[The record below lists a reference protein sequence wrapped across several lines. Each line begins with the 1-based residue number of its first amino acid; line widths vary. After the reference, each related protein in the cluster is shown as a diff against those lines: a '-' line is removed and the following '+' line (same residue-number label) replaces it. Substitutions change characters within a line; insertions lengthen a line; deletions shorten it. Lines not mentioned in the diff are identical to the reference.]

1 MNDAPSKPTQ
11 ILLPQIGV
19 FLEPRKQYIFFH
31 SSPQYFKHEFHPPFR
46 DILTHLPFLIVDV
59 L

>member
-1 MNDAPSKPTQ
+1 MMSPSKPTQ

-46 DILTHLPFLIVDV
+46 GILTRLPFLIADA

>member
-1 MNDAPSKPTQ
+1 MSPSKPTQ

-19 FLEPRKQYIFFH
+19 FLEPHKQYIYFFH
-31 SSPQYFKHEFHPPFR
+31 SYPQYFKHEFHPPFR
-46 DILTHLPFLIVDV
+46 GILTRLPFLIADV